1 MRIKLTI
8 LIPLVLLCLMS
19 LTVFAQATQSHTVYF
34 KDIDGFSG
42 RVEFTTSR
50 EGFATQLRGKNATLF
65 ITNYKCSGGEKA
77 ALKKAGINLWSAT
90 NIGYQPKTFG
100 VIVQGKAYV
109 REVYY
114 YHESVSNDK
123 LHLNQGLGDFT
134 TPKFEE
140 EVEAHAKEYQRI
152 HKKSYWEDHGGF
164 KATDVTTLY
173 ITDLK
178 NEIHRIL
185 YADKKEKEQKEAEQ
199 KEKAEKEKKEAAAKE
214 QESKSGSGSSA
225 SNKEKDK
232 SDKQDKDKE
241 DSDKKE
247 TKKQTI
253 YIPKTNQQLYE
264 ELEAMTKAN
273 PGMLNDPKVRKRLRD
288 YKALAGMD
296 SRNRQ
301 DLQTYNMVSGGRY
314 NPAAIDYLSRSTV
327 TNANIA
333 AAESAVGD
341 VVDAATGAVN
351 SYFAEKERK
360 EDARTAEYRQ
370 QQANAKAKKDAIKK
384 WENDLLEARKV
395 FEEKIAETIEKDGYT
410 LMATIPDL
418 PITYETEKY
427 IAGETYYKGNY
438 AHFTP
443 PSFENETVVMKD
455 WSAPKTYNLYVV
467 ELNGLYGILGDNGE
481 TIFPPQFEGIYVL
494 QDVEKRARFLV
505 NINNKW
511 GETLADATIT
521 EDIKYDG
528 IWYTPDR
535 KNKVLRYDDLWGIKP
550 LDSNQPLKEFTT
562 SQITD
567 LYPGGL
573 IPVYNTLLKSYN
585 DKSGSYSLAADG
597 NVYVWGQAEEK
608 GVIPISYESARRGQT
623 VERLFK
629 INGEWYITANY
640 GTSSMFM
647 VTMPSIFMVPVLRDT
662 ENGRKWGVL
671 NQEGEVVVPF
681 EHDYIRRT
689 SNGFATEKGDYNLRN

>member
-42 RVEFTTSR
+42 RVEFTSSR

-247 TKKQTI
+247 TKKATI
-253 YIPKTNQQLYE
+253 YIPKTNQQLYN

-296 SRNRQ
+296 NRNKQ
-301 DLQTYNMVSGGRY
+301 DLETYNMVSGERY
-314 NPAAIDYLSRSTV
+314 NPAAINYLSRSTV

-333 AAESAVGD
+333 MAESAVGD
-341 VVDAATGAVN
+341 VVDATTTAIN
-351 SYFAEKERK
+351 SYFAEKDRK
-360 EDARTAEYRQ
+360 EDERTSEYRQ
-370 QQANAKAKKDAIKK
+370 QQANAEAKRDAIKK
-384 WENDLLEARKV
+384 WENELLEARKN
-395 FEEKIAETIEKDGYT
+395 FEIKTVGAIKKAGYD
-410 LMATIPDL
+410 LIATIPDIK
-418 PITYETEKY
+418 ITYETEKF
-427 IAGETYYKGNY
+427 IKGESYYKGNY
-438 AHFTP
+438 VHFTA
-443 PSFENETVVMKD
+443 PSFKKETVVMKD
-455 WSAPKTYNLYVV
+455 WSVSKTYNLYVV
-467 ELNGLYGILGDNGE
+467 EINGLYGILGDNGE
-481 TIFPPQFEGIYVL
+481 TIFPPQFEGIYLL
-494 QDVEKRARFLV
+494 QDVEQRARFLM
-505 NINNKW
+505 NIENKW
-511 GETLADATIT
+511 GEILADGSIS
-521 EDIKYDG
+521 EEIKYDG
-528 IWYTPDR
+528 IWYSPDK
-535 KNKVLRYDDLWGIKP
+535 KNKILKHGDDW
-550 LDSNQPLKEFTT
+550 QLKSVMDNRLVKQFATT
-562 SQITD
+562 QIPD
-567 LYPGGL
+567 LYAGGI
-573 IPVYNTLLKSYN
+573 IPVSNTN
-585 DKSGSYSLAADG
+585 
-597 NVYVWGQAEEK
+597 
-608 GVIPISYESARRGQT
+608 
-623 VERLFK
+623 
-629 INGEWYITANY
+629 
-640 GTSSMFM
+640 
-647 VTMPSIFMVPVLRDT
+647 
-662 ENGRKWGVL
+662 
-671 NQEGEVVVPF
+671 
-681 EHDYIRRT
+681 
-689 SNGFATEKGDYNLRN
+689 